1 MILIY
6 LFTYLVINFS
16 SNWLQFSPI
25 LAPLMTFSFV
35 YKNKELLL
43 CYYYRS

>member
-6 LFTYLVINFS
+6 LSTYLVINFS
-16 SNWLQFSPI
+16 SNWFQFCST
-25 LAPLMTFSFV
+25 LGALMTFSFV
-35 YKNKELLL
+35 YKKKKLLL